1 KTLDLTGKRFGK
13 LTCITS
19 AGRKSKNGNY
29 WICKCDCGEYVEI
42 PVYHLTSGRITECN
56 KCRANGFSSVKSY
69 SVYLRNQDNIQI
81 NGSLGD
87 ELKNKY
93 PNVILD
99 DLWSKRNTLSPFELT
114 TKSHQKIYLICP
126 HCKEEFETSALQLY
140 GRVYEI
146 MCPNCLSKIRDSVY
160 EKAV

>member
-1 KTLDLTGKRFGK
+1 
-13 LTCITS
+13 
-19 AGRKSKNGNY
+19 
-29 WICKCDCGEYVEI
+29 
-42 PVYHLTSGRITECN
+42 
-56 KCRANGFSSVKSY
+56 
-69 SVYLRNQDNIQI
+69 
-81 NGSLGD
+81 GD

-160 EKAV
+160 EKAVKEYLNISLGIKTLHENSCNL